1 MRQGEDIKTMT
12 DERGNRYF
20 VIYSANGV
28 EHRIGQHLD
37 ALTAVQTGHYSASKP
52 VGEKKIK
59 KRK

>member
-20 VIYSANGV
+20 IIYSKDGV

-37 ALTAVQTGHYSASKP
+37 ALTAVQTGVYFATRP
-52 VGEKKIK
+52 AVDKKLK
-59 KRK
+59 KRQ